1 LFYFDKVLIKRQLS
15 GAWWFGTSLAKP
27 HARWIDY
34 MDKIIEKKRFSKK
47 NILIYSGILLL
58 LCLVIYGYTLSLN
71 KVYKADA
78 DKVTISKVEYG
89 DFEDVVLLNAT
100 VVPLTSVI
108 VSSSEGGTVAEIF
121 TENGAS
127 VTKGT
132 PLLRIANP
140 NALSGYTSSE
150 TSIIEQINQLRKL
163 RLDLEQN
170 QRVMKQDMMVI
181 ENSLRTASRKYKIDS
196 TLFQKK
202 VITREEFNTSSQ
214 DYEYYK
220 DRRSILKQAMDQE
233 NQSRKMQLHQID
245 FSIGR
250 MDQSLESIR
259 QNIENMTIKA
269 PVSGR
274 LSSYD
279 PVIGKSY
286 NSNEMLGKIDVM
298 QGYKLQAGVD
308 EYYINRVKEG
318 QRANCEINGKEYQ
331 LVVRKVIP
339 EVTSGQF
346 QIELVFDGK
355 TADDLR
361 RGLSLQTK
369 LTLSDNSKSLM
380 LAQGQFFQS
389 TGGNWVY
396 VIKDGEARK
405 RNVKVGRKNY
415 LYYEIMEGLQK
426 GEEVITSSYDQFN
439 QYDII
444 KISK

>member
-1 LFYFDKVLIKRQLS
+1 
-15 GAWWFGTSLAKP
+15 
-27 HARWIDY
+27 

-47 NILIYSGILLL
+47 NIMVFCGIMVLS
-58 LCLVIYGYTLSLN
+58 CLVIYGYTLSLD

-220 DRRSILKQAMDQE
+220 DRRAILKQAMDQE

-250 MDQSLESIR
+250 MDESLESIR

-396 VIKDGEARK
+396 VVKDGEARK
-405 RNVKVGRKNY
+405 RNIKVGRKNY
-415 LYYEIMEGLQK
+415 LYYEVMEGLQK
-426 GEEVITSSYDQFN
+426 DEEVITSSYDQFN

>member
-1 LFYFDKVLIKRQLS
+1 MDKVVK
-15 GAWWFGTSLAKP
+15 
-27 HARWIDY
+27 
-34 MDKIIEKKRFSKK
+34 KKRFSKK
-47 NILIYSGILLL
+47 NILIAAGILMLT
-58 LCLVIYGYTLSLN
+58 CLVIYGYSLSLN

-78 DKVTISKVEYG
+78 DKVTISKVAYG

-127 VTKGT
+127 VVKGA

-170 QRVMKQDMMVI
+170 QRIMKQDMMVI

-214 DYEYYK
+214 DYAYYK
-220 DRRSILKQAMDQE
+220 DRRSILNQAMDQE
-233 NQSRKMQLHQID
+233 TKSRKMQLQQID

-250 MDQSLESIR
+250 MDESLESIR
-259 QNIENMTIKA
+259 QNIDNMTIKA

-286 NSNEMLGKIDVM
+286 QSNEMLGKIDVM

-318 QRANCEINGKEYQ
+318 QQANCEINGKTYQ
-331 LVVRKVIP
+331 LLVRKVIP

-355 TADDLR
+355 ATDELR

-405 RNVKVGRKNY
+405 RNVKIGRKNY

-439 QYDII
+439 QYDIV
-444 KISK
+444 KINK

>member
-1 LFYFDKVLIKRQLS
+1 
-15 GAWWFGTSLAKP
+15 
-27 HARWIDY
+27 
-34 MDKIIEKKRFSKK
+34 MDKIIKKKRFSKK
-47 NILIYSGILLL
+47 NILMFSGILVMV
-58 LCLVIYGYTLSLN
+58 CLVIYGYSLSLN
-71 KVYKADA
+71 KVYKADVA
-78 DKVTISKVEYG
+78 KITISKVTYG

-140 NALSGYTSSE
+140 NAMSGYTSSE

-196 TLFQKK
+196 TLFQKR

-214 DYEYYK
+214 DYDYYK
-220 DRRSILKQAMDQE
+220 DRQSILKQAMDQE
-233 NQSRKMQLHQID
+233 NQSRKMQLSQID

-250 MDQSLESIR
+250 MNESLESIR

-269 PVSGR
+269 PVSGS

-286 NSNEMLGKIDVM
+286 GSNEMLGKIDVM

-318 QRANCEINGKEYQ
+318 QKANCEINGKNYK
-331 LVVRKVIP
+331 LLVRKVIP

-355 TADDLR
+355 SADELR

-396 VIKDGEARK
+396 VVKDGEARK

-415 LYYEIMEGLQK
+415 LFYEIMEGLQK
-426 GEEVITSSYDQFN
+426 DEAVITSSYDQFN

-444 KISK
+444 QIKK

>member
-1 LFYFDKVLIKRQLS
+1 
-15 GAWWFGTSLAKP
+15 
-27 HARWIDY
+27 
-34 MDKIIEKKRFSKK
+34 MDKIIEKKRFTKK
-47 NILIYSGILLL
+47 RIFLLTAVLIFISLL
-58 LCLVIYGYTLSLN
+58 IYGYTLSLN
-71 KVYKADA
+71 KVYKVDA
-78 DKVTISKVEYG
+78 DKITISKVQYG
-89 DFEDVVLLNAT
+89 DFEDVVLLNAS

-127 VTKGT
+127 VQKGT

-170 QRVMKQDMMVI
+170 QRMMGQDMMVI
-181 ENSLRTASRKYKIDS
+181 ENSLRSATRKFRTDS
-196 TLFQKK
+196 TLYSKQ
-202 VITREEFNTSSQ
+202 VITKEEFSTSNQ
-214 DYEYYK
+214 DYEYYLG
-220 DRRSILKQAMDQE
+220 RRAILKQAIKQE
-233 NQSRKMQLHQID
+233 NQSREMQLQQID
-245 FSIGR
+245 ISISR
-250 MDQSLESIR
+250 MNGSLETIR

-269 PVSGR
+269 PVAGR

-286 NSNEMLGKIDVM
+286 NSNEMLGKIDVL

-318 QRANCEINGKEYQ
+318 QKARCEFNGKTYE
-331 LVVRKVIP
+331 LIVRKVIP

-346 QIELVFDGK
+346 QVELVFEGK
-355 TADDLR
+355 SPEELR

-369 LTLSDNSKSLM
+369 LTLSDNSKSLL

-389 TGGNWVY
+389 TGGAWVF
-396 VIKDGEARK
+396 VIKDGQAVK
-405 RNVKVGRKNY
+405 RNVKIGRKNY
-415 LYYEIMEGLQK
+415 LFYEVMEGLQK
-426 GEEVITSSYDQFN
+426 EEEVITSAYDQFN

-444 KISK
+444 KINK

>member
-1 LFYFDKVLIKRQLS
+1 MFSGVLVLI
-15 GAWWFGTSLAKP
+15 
-27 HARWIDY
+27 
-34 MDKIIEKKRFSKK
+34 
-47 NILIYSGILLL
+47 
-58 LCLVIYGYTLSLN
+58 CLVIYGYTLSLN

-78 DKVTISKVEYG
+78 DKITISKVEYG

-140 NALSGYTSSE
+140 NALSSYTSSE

-250 MDQSLESIR
+250 MDESLESIR

-318 QRANCEINGKEYQ
+318 QRASCEINGKNYQ
-331 LVVRKVIP
+331 LLVRKVIP

-346 QIELVFDGK
+346 QIELIFDGK

-396 VIKDGEARK
+396 VVKDGEARK

-444 KISK
+444 KINK